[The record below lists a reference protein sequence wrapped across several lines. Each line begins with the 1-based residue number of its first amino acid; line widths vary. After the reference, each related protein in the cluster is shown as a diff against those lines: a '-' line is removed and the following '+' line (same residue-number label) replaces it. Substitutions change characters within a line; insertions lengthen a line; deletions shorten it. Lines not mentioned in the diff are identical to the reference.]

1 MSCADQRDGIARALA
16 EHGGIL
22 LRVARASIL
31 NGLRAGGP
39 AAIDTKLYD
48 DALRGPAASFVTL
61 HIDRAL
67 RGCTGSA
74 RARRALVED
83 VSENAF
89 NSAFGDPRFPP
100 LTVAEYGRV
109 EIGIS
114 VLTEPEPLAAA
125 NEAALLAALAPGED
139 GLLLEADGAR
149 GLFLP
154 QVWHTLPDPAGF
166 LDALKDKAGLPRGP
180 LRDGF
185 RASRFRVVEIAE

>member
-1 MSCADQRDGIARALA
+1 MSSAEQRDGIARALA
-16 EHGGIL
+16 EHGGML

-39 AAIDTKLYD
+39 AAIDIALYD

-61 HIDRAL
+61 HIDRSL

-89 NSAFGDPRFPP
+89 SSAFGDPRFPP
-100 LTVAEYGRV
+100 LTVAEYGRL
-109 EIGIS
+109 EIEIS
-114 VLTEPEPLAAA
+114 VLTEPEPVAAA
-125 NEAALLAALAPGED
+125 DETALLAALVPGED
-139 GLLLEADGAR
+139 GLLLESGGAR

-154 QVWHTLPDPAGF
+154 QVWRTLPDPAGF

-180 LRDGF
+180 LRAGF
-185 RASRFRVVEIAE
+185 RASRFRAVEIAE